1 MSLRIST
8 LLRCALGALVALA
21 LAVVVA
27 WPALAENKAKTKPPP
42 KRTTGQQAAVDA
54 PKPDA
59 DGCTTLH
66 GIRWHESL
74 EKALAAAKDGDGS
87 ASSKQQKPVFFLRVL
102 GDLNGFM

>member
-8 LLRCALGALVALA
+8 LLRCALVALG

-27 WPALAENKAKTKPPP
+27 APLLADNKAKSKPVA
-42 KRTTGQQAAVDA
+42 KRSTGKKAAADA

-59 DGCTTLH
+59 DGCTMLH

-74 EKALAAAKDGDGS
+74 EKALAAAKDADGS
-87 ASSKQQKPVFFLRVL
+87 VKSKPKPVFFLRVL

>member
-8 LLRCALGALVALA
+8 LLRCALVPLGLA
-21 LAVVVA
+21 FVVA
-27 WPALAENKAKTKPPP
+27 WPALADSKTKGKPVG
-42 KRTTGQQAAVDA
+42 KRAADKKAVADA

-74 EKALAAAKDGDGS
+74 EKALAAAKGADGS
-87 ASSKQQKPVFFLRVL
+87 AGTKKEKPVFFLRVL
-102 GDLNGFM
+102 GDLSGYM